1 MNFSYFLVSITFIL
15 NTNKCVELTISF
27 LCKLINNNS
36 PRKTP
41 VDIRNTITTFFIDP
55 QKKKQK
61 QRNRQTHKTRK
72 EFTLIAD
79 VVECIFILKL
89 DVRVGNFIFIK
100 KYEINSLLYYEMQ
113 IFKNKIKTEEII

>member
-55 QKKKQK
+55 QKK
-61 QRNRQTHKTRK
+61 N
-72 EFTLIAD
+72 
-79 VVECIFILKL
+79 
-89 DVRVGNFIFIK
+89 
-100 KYEINSLLYYEMQ
+100 
-113 IFKNKIKTEEII
+113 KNKETDRLIKRERNSH